1 MAGAAY
7 IKLTMNDVQANQAI
21 DRTKNSLKS
30 FAAAANSAGETL
42 LLVSAPL
49 ATMINRFTRFSDT
62 MLQIK
67 AVSGATSGELAQMRN
82 VASSLGRTTAF
93 TSSQVAKGM
102 VELSRMGFSA
112 KEVVASIRP
121 ALNLV
126 RATGEETWRLGE
138 ISEFAASVLRIF
150 NLEASQ
156 FGRVADVMAMAANGS
171 SVNITDLGMS
181 LKTAGPIARSMGE
194 SLESTAAMLMTL
206 ADTGLRGTEAGT
218 MLRRVF
224 QSIAEQSGEGKKT
237 ADQLSKLG
245 IKLRDAAGRARPVRD
260 VFVDIGKAMRSM
272 TQFEKIGFAIDVFD
286 LRGSAAAL
294 NLSEFSKKLSEFEA
308 RLASASGYAAKAAN
322 EMESG
327 FGGRIR
333 MLKSALEELGN
344 TWSDVWQKNL
354 TPFVSGL
361 TTAAKAVESFIK
373 ANKKF
378 ASSFTGMLL
387 TVGLVAGGLKLVV
400 ATAKGVGAVFSPITA
415 IIGYTFDVLTQ
426 KSKKAAQAEAEAAEK
441 SRQVEAA
448 ERAKTLAVKRAAAV
462 KEASIV
468 RQAMR
473 EKKAA
478 LSTAEAVVVAE
489 KRKLAAAQKRYDAEY
504 ANSEKSGLQQA
515 LDTNGVLGR
524 GKYPE
529 LAPAAKALADQQKVV
544 NAAIA
549 DAQKLST
556 QENKLHSQMRSRLA
570 MARELS
576 AAYKTASAEAMTA
589 EQRKAEEQ
597 KKSDASRMVAETQ
610 RHLRVVQNARDEAQA
625 VLEAEQQKLK
635 SGNLYGY
642 ELAKQ
647 REVVAMQRQI
657 VAERERDLIAANAAA
672 NAAAQKGISVEQMK
686 DQFIREANAGRQL
699 AEDQRHQKVMQNAL
713 AEAQAVMQSEQQ
725 KLAAAQ
731 QAAAGKASDSHLVQE
746 MLLQQQQVAIQQ
758 QVVDARMRDVQAA
771 NNQVSASEKNV
782 AAIGAETQAMA
793 SKMSTMDLTL
803 AKQRAGLNFSLQSG
817 QQLGA
822 MDLYL
827 MGTNKAY
834 MLQRVATSAMELYTA
849 AKAAGASGTRA
860 AAYAVEATAA
870 KIATGATTAL
880 KFALDLLCAHPV
892 IAALTI
898 LAGIAAGIALH
909 FANAAKKA
917 RELQIQSIK
926 NAAKSRQDKT
936 DDSNKELAKGDALRA
951 DSYKKAQRFYQ
962 LLEKQ
967 KYSRLSADEVREAEI
982 LSQALGDNLNANALG
997 ASVSGGRLS
1006 AKGGLGSLKKNMR
1019 AAAAKEVKDALWR
1032 INNELSQLE
1041 HSAVFDED
1049 ESGAD
1054 ARKARKEELLK
1065 RRRELRERQNQLDL
1079 DNEKG
1084 IFGSADFS
1092 ADEKYQKELSQQK
1105 KLQESK
1111 LAKEKEIAKIEKEWH
1126 NRRIS
1131 ELDVELE
1138 KINEQYWKY
1147 KKQLETLIEI
1157 EKINMQQSGNP
1168 KERSAAEAKIARLK
1182 QKQAMLDQEFALRER
1197 DARDKAK
1204 AEESKY
1210 LGFESKLNRDVTQ
1223 KVRESNLGRT
1233 LSKAQERGNY
1243 DVALQ
1248 MARNEYNRIAAE
1260 MLKLRENYKTK
1271 LAEFRSATS
1280 DKGTG
1285 LSETEKKVLGRG
1297 QEKISSRA
1305 EKLLDLRNQI
1315 LGIRD
1320 AMSNRQVTA
1329 FGSFSAREFNR
1340 QAQNPIYKISSTV
1353 LECRDKLDKIVTNT
1367 KGSDQ
1372 KPVFGV

>member
-7 IKLTMNDVQANQAI
+7 IKLTMNDVQANQAL

-30 FAAAANSAGETL
+30 FAAAASSAGETL

-67 AVSGATSGELAQMRN
+67 AVSGATSGELAQMRD

-112 KEVVASIRP
+112 SEVVASIRP

-171 SVNITDLGMS
+171 SVNIADLGMS
-181 LKTAGPIARSMGE
+181 LKTAGPVARAMGE

-237 ADQLSKLG
+237 ADQLSKIG
-245 IKLRDAAGRARPVRD
+245 IKLRDASGRARPVRD
-260 VFVDIGKAMRSM
+260 VFVDIGKAMKTM

-294 NLSEFSKKLSEFEA
+294 NLSEFSEKLKGFEDQ
-308 RLASASGYAAKAAN
+308 LAQSSGYAEKAAN

-344 TWSDVWQKNL
+344 TWSDVWQKIL

-361 TTAAKAVESFIK
+361 TSAAKGVENFIK
-373 ANKKF
+373 ANSEF
-378 ASSFTGMLL
+378 ASSFTGVLL
-387 TVGLVAGGLKLVV
+387 TIGMVAGGLKLLV
-400 ATAKGVGAVFSPITA
+400 ATAKGIGAVFSPITT
-415 IIGYTFDVLTQ
+415 IIGYSFDVLTQ
-426 KSKKAAQAEAEAAEK
+426 KSKKAAQAETEAAEK
-441 SRQVEAA
+441 SRQIEAA
-448 ERAKTLAVKRAAAV
+448 ERAKALAVKRAAAV
-462 KEASIV
+462 QDAAVSRK
-468 RQAMR
+468 AMR
-473 EKKAA
+473 EKQAA
-478 LSTAEAVVVAE
+478 VSAAQAVVAAE
-489 KRKLAAAQKRYDAEY
+489 KQKLAAIQKRYDAEF
-504 ANSEKSGLQQA
+504 ANSEKAGLQQA
-515 LDTNGVLGR
+515 LDTQGVLGKS
-524 GKYPE
+524 KYPE
-529 LAPAAKALADQQKVV
+529 LVAASKALADQQKAVDAAVV
-544 NAAIA
+544 N
-549 DAQKLST
+549 AQKLSA
-556 QENKLHSQMRSRLA
+556 QENKLHDQMRSRLSTV
-570 MARELS
+570 RELS

-589 EQRKAEEQ
+589 EQRKLEEQ
-597 KKSDASRMVAETQ
+597 RKSDASRMVAETQ

-625 VLEAEQQKLK
+625 VLQAEQQKLK
-635 SGNLYGY
+635 SGDLYGY

-657 VAERERDLIAANAAA
+657 AAERERDFVAASAAA
-672 NAAAQKGISVEQMK
+672 SAAAQKGISVEQMK
-686 DQFIREANAGRQL
+686 DQFIREATAGRQL

-731 QAAAGKASDSHLVQE
+731 QAAAGKAGDSRLAQE

-758 QVVDARMRDVQAA
+758 QVVDSRLRDVQAA
-771 NNQVSASEKNV
+771 NQQVAASEKNV

-793 SKMSTMDLTL
+793 KKMSTLDLTL
-803 AKQRAGLNFSLQSG
+803 AKQRAGVKFSLKSG
-817 QQLGA
+817 EGLGA

-834 MLQRVATSAMELYTA
+834 MLQRVATSMMETYTA

-860 AAYAVEATAA
+860 AGYAVEATAA

-880 KFALDLLCAHPV
+880 KFALDLLVAHPV
-892 IAALTI
+892 IAGLALV
-898 LAGIAAGIALH
+898 AGAALWIAH
-909 FANAAKKA
+909 SFKKA
-917 RELQIQSIK
+917 ADEAEEMRAKAEASAR
-926 NAAKSRQDKT
+926 AANKWRT
-936 DDSNKELAKGDALRA
+936 DDANKKLLIGDTLRA
-951 DSYKKAQRFYQ
+951 DSYKRAQRFYQ

-967 KYSRLSADEVREAEI
+967 KYSRLSDDEVREAEVLSDI
-982 LSQALGDNLNANALG
+982 LVKNGAVWAQVRKGKLSANIDLKELKSRMHSDAKKEVEDELEKIEREQLYLGGVDKDRAEQLNA
-997 ASVSGGRLS
+997 R
-1006 AKGGLGSLKKNMR
+1006 KR
-1019 AAAAKEVKDALWR
+1019 
-1032 INNELSQLE
+1032 ELSVRQDQLE
-1041 HSAVFDED
+1041 LNE
-1049 ESGAD
+1049 
-1054 ARKARKEELLK
+1054 
-1065 RRRELRERQNQLDL
+1065 
-1079 DNEKG
+1079 EKG
-1084 IFGSADFS
+1084 IFGSADYS

-1105 KLQESK
+1105 KLQESR
-1111 LAKEKEIAKIEKEWH
+1111 LSNEKEIAKIEKEWH
-1126 NRRIS
+1126 NRRVS

-1138 KINEQYWKY
+1138 KINEQYWQY

-1157 EKINMQQSGNP
+1157 EKINMQKATTP
-1168 KERSAAEAKIARLK
+1168 KERAEAQGRLDRLAK
-1182 QKQAMLDQEFALRER
+1182 KQAMIDQEFALRER
-1197 DARDKAK
+1197 DARKKA
-1204 AEESKY
+1204 AENERKY
-1210 LGFESKLNRDVTQ
+1210 LGFEGELNRDVKQ
-1223 KVRESNLGRT
+1223 KINASNLERT
-1233 LSKAQERGNY
+1233 LSQAQERGDY
-1243 DVALQ
+1243 DAAMQVA
-1248 MARNEYNRIAAE
+1248 RSEYNRIAAE
-1260 MLKLRENYKTK
+1260 MLKLREAYKSK

-1285 LSETEKKVLGRG
+1285 LSDAEKKVLGRG
-1297 QEKISSRA
+1297 QEKITSRS
-1305 EKLLDLRNQI
+1305 ERLLDLRRQI
-1315 LGIRD
+1315 LGIQD
-1320 AMSNRQVTA
+1320 AMSNRQVSV

-1353 LECRDKLDKIVTNT
+1353 QECRDKLDKIVTNT
-1367 KGSDQ
+1367 KGGEQ